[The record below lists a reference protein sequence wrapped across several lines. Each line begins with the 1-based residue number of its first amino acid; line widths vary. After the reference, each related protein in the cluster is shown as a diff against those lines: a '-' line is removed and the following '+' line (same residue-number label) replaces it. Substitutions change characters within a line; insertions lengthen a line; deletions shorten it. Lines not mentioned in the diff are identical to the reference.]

1 MGEEAQSAD
10 VGTDENAASDG
21 LSSTGSLEEEE
32 EEEEA
37 IPFRFSVHVASSPLM
52 TDS

>member
-1 MGEEAQSAD
+1 MGEEAQSAG

-21 LSSTGSLEEEE
+21 LTSTGSLEEEE
-32 EEEEA
+32 VEEA